1 MVTIIFKNTLKDD
14 DKNSILQQIESH
26 TWGYIQGGNYCL
38 HFLDND
44 KDAYRIAKMYSDK
57 ILTVQGLFT
66 NSLKIELEKLLN
78 SIKFDGLT
86 NYLQTWAKFNNF
98 PKGVSI
104 DYESL
109 DKLDTIR
116 DLLINRNDI
125 IDLIIDY
132 RNFTIAANV
141 MNCISIKNVTNKSI
155 YYRFKLLS
163 YICATIG
170 AESYESTK
178 AIEICKYIRLFV
190 MNNIL
195 DYLCEI
201 LDDMSNNGILGTNYD
216 ELDYILMADCFSL
229 ENVDSKDVF
238 YLEKQK
244 QCEEKYKNYSFLS
257 KEEIIKKGDEYHR
270 MIKNFLLVSDYLN
283 K

>member
-1 MVTIIFKNTLKDD
+1 MATIIFKNTLKDD

-57 ILTVQGLFT
+57 ILTVQGLFI
-66 NSLKIELEKLLN
+66 NSLKVELEKLLN

-125 IDLIIDY
+125 IDLMIDY

-244 QCEEKYKNYSFLS
+244 QYKEKYKNYSFLS

>member
-66 NSLKIELEKLLN
+66 NSLKVELEKLLN